1 MSRQGYLI
9 LHDKRQA
16 PRIVYFSLE
25 DGTLRYFQSAAC
37 RTSLG
42 EVRLSGCKLV
52 VKAQRRADGIPHA
65 FFLETRKV
73 FVKDRAY
80 TLGAPVRLELS
91 AHSSDERQEWGK
103 ALFSWQRQYW
113 RDPRAADEKMD
124 ALLARED
131 RVKQQLEQILQC
143 HLSPEC
149 SSSRS
154 ATSSFSFAVAKQPL
168 TFLRRNASSLRR
180 SFSMYMPASTST
192 AATSSSSTDS
202 CTTTTSSSSS
212 SSSST
217 TTTGASTVA
226 AAFKLGT
233 SKPSTSSS
241 TVANDCAKDKVV
253 LAKVAY
259 APPETIYRST
269 QQVGT
274 QAC

>member
-37 RTSLG
+37 RASLG

-65 FFLETRKV
+65 FFVEARKV

-113 RDPRAADEKMD
+113 REPRAADETMD
-124 ALLARED
+124 VLLARED
-131 RVKQQLEQILQC
+131 RIKQQLEQILQC
-143 HLSPEC
+143 HLAPES

-154 ATSSFSFAVAKQPL
+154 ATPSFSFAVAKQPL

-180 SFSMYMPASTST
+180 SFSMYMPTSTST
-192 AATSSSSTDS
+192 AATCSSSTDS
-202 CTTTTSSSSS
+202 STTSSSSS
-212 SSSST
+212 GST
-217 TTTGASTVA
+217 VAVA

-233 SKPSTSSS
+233 SKPSTSTSA
-241 TVANDCAKDKVV
+241 VANDCAKDKVV